1 MTRDDIRYLFGLW
14 LERTDIDP
22 DELVIRHEK
31 PGKHSVFYHDKLL
44 CFYFTQGRR
53 VRIVDGPTYRTGAA
67 ETGPHI
73 IGEALAKRAK
83 N

>member
-44 CFYFTQGRR
+44 
-53 VRIVDGPTYRTGAA
+53 
-67 ETGPHI
+67 
-73 IGEALAKRAK
+73 
-83 N
+83 